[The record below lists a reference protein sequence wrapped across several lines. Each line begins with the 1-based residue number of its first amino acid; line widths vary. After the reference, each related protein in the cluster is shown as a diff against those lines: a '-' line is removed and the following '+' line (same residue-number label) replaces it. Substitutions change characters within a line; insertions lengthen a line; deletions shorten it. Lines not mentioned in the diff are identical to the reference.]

1 MVVKVEKYYYVKND
15 VDKVLYKKIKSEGDI
30 VFLKGVY
37 YRRII
42 SVSKD
47 NVICVDDTN
56 EVIKKPKEDIYF
68 NFNIRKDSKLL
79 EIANLD
85 SEEIIRKEEFFNSE
99 EYESLRKH
107 AQTN

>member
-1 MVVKVEKYYYVKND
+1 MEKYYYVKND

-47 NVICVDDTN
+47 NIICVDDTN

-68 NFNIRKDSKLL
+68 NFNIRKDSKYLIGTVL
-79 EIANLD
+79 HID
-85 SEEIIRKEEFFNSE
+85 SDE
-99 EYESLRKH
+99 EYLQGMVEWG
-107 AQTN
+107 